1 MSRNLASWKLLE
13 DIMLELKKSGV
24 TIPDKVIE
32 DLRSAKS
39 LIKLGCMPGSGDAIQ
54 KAEELMGNVEAFVVT
69 EGQAVFGEETVDGW
83 LRSLEEANVEVCEPS
98 GKSVVGAKFMTGV
111 PRDQKWVRIEPNG
124 DITAERVE
132 HFAEEQNL
140 QVKKQPDEKLVV
152 YGQPENLK
160 AFVKKMAA
168 EKANHKRHDF
178 PNLGC

>member
-13 DIMLELKKSGV
+13 DMMLELKKSGV

-39 LIKLGCMPGSGDAIQ
+39 MLKLGCMPGSGDAIQ

-69 EGQAVFGEETVDGW
+69 EGQNVFGDLKVDGW

-98 GKSVVGAKFMTGV
+98 GKSVMVGDKFVTGV
-111 PRDQKWVRIEPNG
+111 PRDQKWVRIEPIG
-124 DITAERVE
+124 DITAVKVE
-132 HFAEEQNL
+132 LIAKEQNL
-140 QVKKQPDEKLVV
+140 QVKKQPDGKLVV

-160 AFVKKMAA
+160 AFLKTMATQ
-168 EKANHKRHDF
+168 KPK
-178 PNLGC
+178 L